1 MRKVISN
8 LSLVM
13 GVLLLA
19 ETAALSGKP
28 GALPGQAKFRGK
40 SLVEWSV
47 LASEWQVASGLGDAS
62 NLSDTVQGVR
72 FLPPT
77 IGGGEFEFNV
87 TLEAGT
93 ALELSSFFVFGEQYD
108 NGTEDDPADPII
120 PLIFETT
127 SVETILDGR
136 VVLEGITSD
145 FEDLFFGPVPFDEP
159 IAYSVPQPRGP
170 GLNAVAATFV
180 AGVGNVYPPLP
191 VGKHTL
197 ENTIDSLFFGP
208 THVIYNITVV
218 PHKK

>member
-1 MRKVISN
+1 MRKVITN
-8 LSLVM
+8 LSLIICVF
-13 GVLLLA
+13 LLA
-19 ETAALSGKP
+19 DTAALSGKP
-28 GALPGQAKFRGK
+28 GSLPGQAKFRGK
-40 SLVEWSV
+40 SLEEWGV

-72 FLPPT
+72 LLPPT
-77 IGGGEFEFNV
+77 IGGGEFEFDV

-93 ALELSSFFVFGEQYD
+93 AFELSSFFVFGEKYD

-120 PLIFETT
+120 PIIFETT
-127 SVETILDGR
+127 SIETALDGR
-136 VVLEGITSD
+136 VVLEGTTSD
-145 FEDLFFGPVPFDEP
+145 FEDLLFGPVAFDQP
-159 IAYSVPQPRGP
+159 IIYSVPQPRGP

-180 AGVGNVYPPLP
+180 VGVGSVYPPLP